1 MVRRTFIF
9 ATTLILGTALFAAQ
23 VDNAFAEEE
32 GDDTDIYV
40 APLDENAS
48 DEALR
53 EEAGS
58 GFDTPGPFYIPE
70 DAYDAGVQP
79 DGTWSPD
86 VPEVPEPEVVEYETM
101 DETD

>member
-1 MVRRTFIF
+1 MPRRTVIF
-9 ATTLILGTALFAAQ
+9 ATSLLLGVGLYAVYVGDAVA
-23 VDNAFAEEE
+23 DEE
-32 GDDTDIYV
+32 DTDIYV

-58 GFDTPGPFYIPE
+58 GFDTAGPFYIPE
-70 DAYDAGVQP
+70 DDYDAGAQA

-86 VPEVPEPEVVEYETM
+86 VPEVTEPEPVDSETT
-101 DETD
+101 DESD